1 MKLYF
6 IFFSLL
12 SLASLVCASDEVEF
26 NLQRVCDSEER
37 QIDELLRHNQD
48 IMDCNASAMSY
59 NADLVVKWNFLYI
72 LMQQVTTERD
82 VLLTDKKMLMK
93 QVDAVNQLKS
103 AYRSEVKKNDVLR
116 NENKNL
122 KRQTAALV
130 RRITFLERKSCQDHM
145 DVGES
150 SSKDSK

>member
-1 MKLYF
+1 MMKLYF

-72 LMQQVTTERD
+72 LMQ
-82 VLLTDKKMLMK
+82 
-93 QVDAVNQLKS
+93 VDAVNQLKS